1 MNIAL
6 SFALSLTLR
15 SQWSR
20 LIFPSIWEAGLV
32 ACKYR
37 LPGYKY
43 NQSRCSIEVCFM
55 RPGTNVQVYDFME
68 IANQPKKKMEYLYS
82 LLNTVY

>member
-15 SQWSR
+15 SHTSR
-20 LIFPSIWEAGLV
+20 QMFSAIWAQGLEAYT
-32 ACKYR
+32 YR
-37 LPGYKY
+37 LTGYKY
-43 NQSRCSIEVCFM
+43 NQSRCSVEVRFT
-55 RPGTNVQVYDFME
+55 RTGTNGQIYNFLE